1 MIMKSA
7 SEFAKERIGK
17 RVDMD
22 GYYGAQCW
30 DLFAYFCKQAGY
42 KILNCTSS
50 GYVKDI
56 WNNRK
61 TNGALKNFT
70 EVAVED
76 MQDGDWII
84 WGDCEVAPTSHI
96 GMFRRYAGNNR
107 AIILGQNQLGV
118 QKATE
123 VDMTLNG
130 VIGVLRPNCYKNKC
144 PFKSSGVVKPLYDG
158 IRVRTAPSLSKG
170 DTGIAYNADSPN
182 LYYNRVVLAD
192 GWYWAEYDRA
202 NGGKGY
208 CALCKADGSNKYWKQ
223 V

>member
-1 MIMKSA
+1 MKSA
-7 SEFAKERIGK
+7 NEFAKERIGK
-17 RVDMD
+17 GVDVD

-30 DLFAYFCKQAGY
+30 DLFAYFCQQAGY
-42 KILNCTSS
+42 KVINCTTSLF
-50 GYVKDI
+50 VKDI

-61 TNGALKNFT
+61 TNGALTNFT
-70 EVAVED
+70 EVSVKN
-76 MQDGDWII
+76 MQDGDWVI
-84 WGDCEVAPTSHI
+84 WGDCDVAPTSHI
-96 GMFRRYAGNNR
+96 GMFRRYTGNNR

-144 PFKSSGVVKPLYDG
+144 PFKSSGAVKPLYNG
-158 IRVRTAPSLSKG
+158 IRVRTAPSTKKG
-170 DTGIAYNADSPN
+170 DTGIVYNADSPN
-182 LYYNRVVLAD
+182 LYYNRIVLAD

-202 NGGKGY
+202 KGRKGY
-208 CALCKADGSNKYWKQ
+208 CALCKADGSSKYWKQ